1 MSKLMKRI
9 TKRTNKTAALVAL
22 WMPQDLLAKMD
33 AAVHANDTDRSK
45 FIRRCIKAALKTP

>member
-1 MSKLMKRI
+1 MKRI